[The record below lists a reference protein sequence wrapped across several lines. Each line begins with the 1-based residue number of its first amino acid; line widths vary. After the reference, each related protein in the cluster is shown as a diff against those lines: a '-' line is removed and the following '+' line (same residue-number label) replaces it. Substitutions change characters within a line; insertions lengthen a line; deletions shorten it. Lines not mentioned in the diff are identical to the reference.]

1 MHLRDWVSD
10 CSDKLTKS
18 QVQATYLNEI
28 VMACLYCIDMSESLS
43 TYISISLS
51 VRKISKGKNDFDTLW
66 NVHVDTAKVV
76 WPFGQNSWEWVGNLA
91 EWVDFCP
98 PTLYVKTC
106 SDLPSTNPMNIVLE
120 LSSLGSWVT
129 FIGCLD
135 CALSSA
141 NSTIFAHIQWKK
153 LAE

>member
-91 EWVDFCP
+91 EWVGFCP

-106 SDLPSTNPMNIVLE
+106 SAINESDEHSVGAVFAWIVSDIHRVFGLRFVVCKQHYFQPTYN
-120 LSSLGSWVT
+120 GR
-129 FIGCLD
+129 
-135 CALSSA
+135 
-141 NSTIFAHIQWKK
+141 N
-153 LAE
+153 